1 MRINKL
7 WDHVKNKLIQKSDK
21 VLGIDIGTG
30 SLKIIELNFKNERPV
45 VTKLAIADFSN
56 SLFEDGRLVKPDE
69 LTSLLQHQLAT
80 GGFSSREAVIAI
92 GGRAIFIREVV
103 FPQMAEDE
111 LKEAIKWDMEKYVPY
126 APDSF
131 YYDFSIMGTANNGLE
146 MRVLLVAAP
155 KYHIDALVSVV
166 KLAGLKPIAVDGEA
180 FALYRSIA
188 KAENS
193 ILVDIGQYVSQIIVY
208 QQGIPTVTRII
219 PLAGQRFTEVIMNAL
234 DLDVNEAER
243 LKQRQQGLLPA
254 VNHTLEHS
262 DLHKQMLLLVQ
273 ELARE
278 IRRTVEFYQVQNK
291 EAIIEKIMISGGGA
305 NLDNLVQ
312 HLNALLDIPI
322 LLNNPA
328 DIVEYSACYDH
339 QYIKDIAPRIAAA
352 VGLAL
357 RGGQR

>member
-1 MRINKL
+1 MRIKTL
-7 WDHVKNKLIQKSDK
+7 WDHVKNKFIQKSDK

-45 VTKLAIADFSN
+45 VTKLAIADFSEN
-56 SLFEDGRLVKPDE
+56 LFEDGRLVKPDE
-69 LTSLLQHQLAT
+69 LTSVLQHQLST

-111 LKEAIKWDMEKYVPY
+111 LQEAIKWDMEKYVPY

-131 YYDFSIMGTANNGLE
+131 YYDFSIIGTANNGLE

-155 KYHIDALVSVV
+155 KYHIDSLVSVL

-180 FALYRSIA
+180 FALYRSIV

-193 ILVDIGQYVSQIIVY
+193 ILVDIGQYMSQIIVY

-219 PLAGQRFTEVIMNAL
+219 PLAGQRFTEVLMNAL
-234 DLDVNEAER
+234 DLDVYEAER

-254 VNHTLEHS
+254 VNHSPEHT
-262 DLHKQMLLLVQ
+262 DIHKQMLLLVQ

-291 EAIIEKIMISGGGA
+291 EAIIEKIIISGGGA
-305 NLDNLVQ
+305 NLDNLIQ
-312 HLNALLDIPI
+312 HLKTMLDIPI
-322 LLNNPA
+322 LQHNPA
-328 DIVEYSACYDH
+328 DIVEYAASYDH
-339 QYIKDIAPRIAAA
+339 QYIKDIGPRIAAA

>member
-1 MRINKL
+1 MRTSKL

-45 VTKLAIADFSN
+45 VTKLAIADFSDN
-56 SLFEDGRLVKPDE
+56 LFEDGRLVKPDE
-69 LTSLLQHQLAT
+69 LTSVLQHQLAT

-92 GGRAIFIREVV
+92 GGRSIFIREVV

-131 YYDFSIMGTANNGLE
+131 YYDFSIIGTANNGLE

-155 KYHIDALVSVV
+155 KYHIDALVSVL

-193 ILVDIGQYVSQIIVY
+193 ILVDIGQYMSQIIVY

-254 VNHTLEHS
+254 VNHSLEHS

-291 EAIIEKIMISGGGA
+291 EAIIEKIIISGGGA

-312 HLNALLDIPI
+312 HLNTLLDIPI
-322 LLNNPA
+322 LLHNPA
-328 DIVEYSACYDH
+328 DIVEYSASYDR

-352 VGLAL
+352 IGLAL

>member
-7 WDHVKNKLIQKSDK
+7 WDHVRNKLIQKSDK

-30 SLKIIELNFKNERPV
+30 SLKLIELNFKNERPV

-56 SLFEDGRLVKPDE
+56 NLFEDGRLVKPDE

-166 KLAGLKPIAVDGEA
+166 KLAGLKLIAVDGEA
-180 FALYRSIA
+180 FALYRSIT